1 MENREIEF
9 TIKANTK
16 PLENS
21 MSKMVGEIVDG
32 KKNMEDFA
40 KEIENMSA
48 IKVDNVI
55 KALSSEL
62 KISKDVVKDIKTEF
76 DKLNNQKMEYNNP
89 PTELLKTIEKTK
101 NELMGAK
108 DVVNNLVD
116 ALDTAKIGGGEA
128 NMDKV
133 FANMIPK
140 LKEGIDDMRIFNAL
154 IENAEK
160 HELKDITVNLREG
173 IKNAEANLQDLQYK
187 MLSAINTNASSTT
200 IKSLQEEVDVATG
213 KVELFR
219 KQLSM
224 VGKVGSSQGGI
235 LTAIFTKIKGKI
247 DGVKAELEKVSNRL
261 KRMVISS
268 VFFAGLG
275 ALRSGLQEAG
285 KLSESAT
292 NKFTSMSNIVAGS
305 LIPVVEAFANAVRK
319 AIVWVAGL
327 VKYITGFD
335 MLSAGINATKK
346 NIDKLGS
353 SGKKAGK
360 QMKDGLLSSLDE
372 INNIEPSQGS
382 GSTSGSGDDM
392 TAQLGALGEL
402 ESMMAEMS
410 ALDFSWAEPLKAFWE
425 FLKENGE
432 VIAIVLGSI
441 ALAVAVVNIAMW
453 ALSANPVVLTI
464 AGIIVAIG
472 LLIAIIV
479 LLAKH
484 WDEIWVKIKEIAS
497 NIWDRIKQLGED
509 LMSFFKELWEGIVI
523 LFTPVVEFFT
533 NLFTNAWEGI
543 KLAWSGVVD
552 FFKGIWNGI
561 KAIFNFVVEYYKTV
575 FTNAWNVIKTVW
587 GVVVNWFKSIW
598 DGIKNVFSSVGNW
611 FKNVFTNAYNGIVNV
626 FSKITGFFKGI
637 WNSIKAIFSKVGQVV
652 GDAITG
658 TVKKAV
664 NTVLST
670 AVKIINGFI
679 SAINV
684 AIDVINAIPGVD
696 IKKLDKLKVPSFD
709 VGTNYVPEDMIAMV
723 HKGERIT
730 PAKYNNDDWV
740 GQEVDMSETNDLLS
754 DLIDV
759 VRSKNLTIST
769 DEIGR
774 ASVNYINNESRRR
787 GESVI

>member
-1 MENREIEF
+1 MENKEIEF

-16 PLENS
+16 PIEDS
-21 MSKMVGEIVDG
+21 MSKLVDDIADG
-32 KKNMEDFA
+32 KKSMSQFA
-40 KEIENMSA
+40 EELESCNNVKLDKIG
-48 IKVDNVI
+48 KVLYNELVSSKVI
-55 KALSSEL
+55 
-62 KISKDVVKDIKTEF
+62 VKDIENELQ
-76 DKLNNQKMEYNNP
+76 KLNNEKMEWYNP
-89 PTELLKTIEKTK
+89 PVELVNSIK
-101 NELMGAK
+101 NAESELGIAQEQANNFSEAMDTVKIANGMNNIDETFK
-108 DVVNNLVD
+108 DFIANLRYGV
-116 ALDTAKIGGGEA
+116 G
-128 NMDKV
+128 
-133 FANMIPK
+133 
-140 LKEGIDDMRIFNAL
+140 DMQEFTAL
-154 IENAEK
+154 IENADK
-160 HELKDITVNLREG
+160 HELRDITANLRAG
-173 IKNAEANLQDLQYK
+173 LNDAEVDLQDLQFK
-187 MLSAINTNASSTT
+187 LISAIQTQASPTAVENIRQELTLATT
-200 IKSLQEEVDVATG
+200 SVNEFKRALA
-213 KVELFR
+213 
-219 KQLSM
+219 M

-247 DGVKAELEKVSNRL
+247 DGVKAEVEKVSNRF
-261 KRMVISS
+261 KRMAISS
-268 VFFAGLG
+268 VIFAGLG
-275 ALRSGLQEAG
+275 ALRSGLREAG
-285 KLSESAT
+285 SLSESAT
-292 NKFTSMSNIVAGS
+292 NKFTAMSNVIAGS
-305 LIPVVEAFANAVRK
+305 LIPVVEAFATAVRK

-335 MLSAGINATKK
+335 MLQAGIDATKK
-346 NIDKLGS
+346 NIDKLGA

-372 INNIEPSQGS
+372 INNIEPSQGG
-382 GSTSGSGDDM
+382 GSSGSGDDM

-432 VIAIVLGSI
+432 VIAIILGAI
-441 ALAVAVVNIAMW
+441 AVAVAVVNVAMW
-453 ALSANPVVLTI
+453 ALSANPVVLII

-479 LLAKH
+479 LLIKH
-484 WDEIWVKIKEIAS
+484 WDEIWSKVKEIAS

-509 LMSFFKELWEGIVI
+509 LATFFKELWEGIVI

-533 NLFTNAWEGI
+533 NLFTSAWEGI
-543 KLAWSGVVD
+543 KSAWSGVVD
-552 FFKGIWNGI
+552 FFKLLWEGI
-561 KAIFNFVVEYYKTV
+561 KAIFNFVVEYYRTI
-575 FTNAWNVIKTVW
+575 FTTAWNVIKNVW
-587 GVVVNWFKSIW
+587 SVVVNWFKGIW
-598 DGIKNVFSSVGNW
+598 DGIKNVFSAVGNW
-611 FKNVFTNAYNGIVNV
+611 FSTVFTNAYNGVVNV

-637 WNSIKAIFSKVGQVV
+637 WESIKAIFSKVGEVV
-652 GDAITG
+652 GGAITD

-684 AIDVINAIPGVD
+684 AIGVINAIPGVN
-696 IKKLDKLKVPSFD
+696 IKKLSKLEVPSFD

-740 GQEVDMSETNDLLS
+740 GQEVDMSETNDLIS

-759 VRSKNLTIST
+759 VRSKNLSISA

-774 ASVNYINNESRRR
+774 ASVSYINNESRRR